1 MRFENVMGLARETPT
16 SVLCAAWAADADDVT
31 ACTRGERPMSI
42 REAGALA
49 EIHGL
54 RLEDVLSV

>member
-1 MRFENVMGLARETPT
+1 M

-54 RLEDVLSV
+54 RLEDILSV

>member
-1 MRFENVMGLARETPT
+1 MQFERTVELAKATP
-16 SVLCAAWAADADDVT
+16 SRLLCEAWGVPPQTIEGRDYTEA
-31 ACTRGERPMSI
+31 PMSI

-54 RLEDVLSV
+54 KLLDVLAV